1 MDAIDAIHNR
11 RSIRRFRPNAVPKP
25 LLEALILD
33 AACAP
38 FTPISPPD
46 PWVFTVVE
54 GRARIASYGERALA
68 FARMHRPQRDGYAWA
83 DDPDFCVFHDAPA
96 IIIISGASTN
106 PLGLEECTRAG
117 QILTLSAHARGLGS
131 CWVGSPNL
139 WMRDPRV
146 RLEVGIPEGFTPYA
160 VFAIGFPELPLPTRT
175 ALPLPRITWLGEDE
189 PPSIPDEHVA

>member
-1 MDAIDAIHNR
+1 MDMIDAIHGR
-11 RSIRRFRPNAVPKP
+11 RSIRRFRTDPVPRP
-25 LLEALILD
+25 LIEALILD

-38 FTPISPPD
+38 FTPMSPPD

-54 GRARIASYGERALA
+54 GRARITSYGERALD
-68 FARMHRPQRDGYAWA
+68 FVRSHRPQRDGYGWA
-83 DDPDFCVFHDAPA
+83 DDPHFSVFHAAPA

-139 WMRDPRV
+139 WLRDPRV
-146 RLEVGIPEGFTPYA
+146 RLELGIPEGFTPHA
-160 VFAIGFPELPLPTRT
+160 VFAIGFPAPPLPTRT
-175 ALPLPRITWLGEDE
+175 ALPLPRITWLDQHE
-189 PPSIPDEHVA
+189 PPLTPDERVP